1 MWMSSNS
8 RGPDRPHSSSCAL
21 RGRAWALVVG
31 VMILGMALAGCG
43 SSSEKPS
50 SSQNSASTQSTSV
63 PSQITFANDQVVTSL
78 DPTVLP
84 DYEFDQLT
92 LLWGG
97 FLTTYGEGKPELAST
112 VSPSDSYR
120 VWTVTLREGVK
131 FSNGTPVKAQ
141 DVVASFQR
149 VAKTPGAAT
158 NVFIGPFVANLS
170 SVTANGNST
179 AIFRFRQPFP
189 DFAKQVSIPE
199 FAVVPAS
206 GIAEGKAFW
215 KHPISA
221 GRYAI
226 ASADLVNGNFKFT
239 LNPNYP
245 LTQPKVKT
253 IVVTAVPDPATRLAE
268 LKNSQIQYAENLPG
282 DLLPQITGNLRV
294 DPAPWFGGSLFLQP
308 NLAKSAIMSDVRVR
322 EAINLAVNRP
332 QISQTAL
339 GGETAGKPL
348 YGIPWNQT
356 NASPNAASFSPNIAK
371 AKELLKGTAC
381 QNGCA
386 LKAMYYTDAVW
397 QLPVTIQVVAQ
408 QLSKIGIKL
417 TLDGLPLAATDIY
430 PKGWELWMNW
440 TGDYDDSATFL
451 SNYYVSNQWQAET
464 GFSNPAMTAL
474 GKTMAIASPGQ
485 LPALV
490 QQANQLFA
498 KYLPV
503 IPLTTLTYL
512 GGSSL
517 PASVLT
523 TTGAAYFDIG

>member
-1 MWMSSNS
+1 MLTAGKS
-8 RGPDRPHSSSCAL
+8 RDRARPLASSSTL
-21 RGRAWALVVG
+21 RALVPALVIG
-31 VMILGMALAGCG
+31 IVVATALAGCG
-43 SSSEKPS
+43 SSQKPS

-63 PSQITFANDQVVTSL
+63 PSQITLANDQVVTSL
-78 DPTVLP
+78 DPTVAP

-97 FLTTYGEGKPELAST
+97 FLTTYGEGKPELASA
-112 VSPSDSYR
+112 VSPSDGYR
-120 VWTVTLREGVK
+120 VWTVTLRQGVK

-141 DVVASFQR
+141 DVVASFER

-158 NVFIGPFVANLS
+158 NEFIGPLVSNLS
-170 SVTANGNST
+170 SVSAHGSST
-179 AIFRFRQPFP
+179 AIFRFHQPFP

-199 FAVVPAS
+199 FALVPAS
-206 GIAEGKAFW
+206 GVAEGKAFW

-226 ASADLVNGNFKFT
+226 ASADLVNGSFKFT

-245 LTQPKVKT
+245 FTRPKVKT

-268 LKNSQIQYAENLPG
+268 LKNGQIQYAENLPG
-282 DLLPQITGNLRV
+282 DLLPQVTGNLRV

-308 NLAKSAIMSDVRVR
+308 NLEKGAIMSDVRIR
-322 EAINLAVNRP
+322 EAINLTVNRP

-356 NASPNAASFSPNIAK
+356 NASPNVAAFSPNIAK

-381 QNGCA
+381 QNGCT
-386 LKAMYYTDAVW
+386 LKAVYYTDAVW

-408 QLSKIGIKL
+408 QLSQIGIKVA
-417 TLDGLPLAATDIY
+417 LDGIPLTSTDIY

-451 SNYYVSNQWQAET
+451 SNYYVTSGWQAAT
-464 GFSNPAMTAL
+464 GFSNTAMVAL
-474 GKTMAIASPGQ
+474 GKKMAVANPDQ
-485 LPALV
+485 LPPLV
-490 QQANQLFA
+490 AQANQLFA
-498 KYLPV
+498 KYLPI

-512 GGSSL
+512 AGSSL
-517 PASVLT
+517 PESVLT
-523 TTGAAYFDIG
+523 NTGAAYFDIG

>member
-1 MWMSSNS
+1 MWTFNNP
-8 RGPDRPHSSSCAL
+8 RGRAKPHSSSVFRRRAL
-21 RGRAWALVVG
+21 ALAIG
-31 VMILGMALAGCG
+31 VAATAAMLAGCG
-43 SSSEKPS
+43 GSSQKPA

-78 DPTVLP
+78 DPTVAP

-97 FLTTYGEGKPELAST
+97 FLTTYGEGKPEMASA
-112 VSPSDSYR
+112 VSPSDGYR
-120 VWTVTLREGVK
+120 TWTVKLREGVK

-141 DVVASFQR
+141 DVVASFER

-158 NVFIGPFVANLS
+158 NEFIGPLVSNLS
-170 SVTANGNST
+170 SVSANGSST
-179 AIFRFRQPFP
+179 AIFRFNQPFP

-199 FAVVPAS
+199 FAIIPAS
-206 GIAEGKAFW
+206 GVAEGKAFW

-226 ASADLVNGNFKFT
+226 SSADLVNGSFKFT

-268 LKNSQIQYAENLPG
+268 LKDSQIQYAENLPG
-282 DLLPQITGNLRV
+282 DLLSQVTGNLRV

-308 NLAKSAIMSDVRVR
+308 NLEKGAVMSDVRIR

-356 NASPNAASFSPNIAK
+356 NAAPNVASFSPNIAK

-381 QNGCA
+381 QNGCT
-386 LKAMYYTDAVW
+386 LKTVYYTDAVW

-417 TLDGLPLAATDIY
+417 ALDGIPLTSTDVY
-430 PKGWELWMNW
+430 PSGWELWMNW
-440 TGDYDDSATFL
+440 TGDYDNSATFL
-451 SNYYVSNQWQAET
+451 SNYYVTSVWQT
-464 GFSNPAMTAL
+464 KYGFSDAAMTAL
-474 GKTMAIASPGQ
+474 GKKMAIASPNQ
-485 LPALV
+485 LTPLV

-498 KYLPV
+498 QYLPI

-512 GGSSL
+512 AGSSL

-523 TTGAAYFDIG
+523 NTGAAYFDIG